1 MAVPNTTPDM
11 EDNAD
16 TEVDVER
23 KYILEVNDDTLD
35 NINVSSFKDS
45 NTV

>member
-1 MAVPNTTPDM
+1 M
-11 EDNAD
+11 EENAD

-23 KYILEVNDDTLD
+23 KYILKVNDDTLD
-35 NINVSSFKDS
+35 NIKVGSFKDS

>member
-1 MAVPNTTPDM
+1 M

-16 TEVDVER
+16 TEVDVKP
-23 KYILEVNDDTLD
+23 KYILKVNDDTLD
-35 NINVSSFKDS
+35 NINVISFKDS

>member
-1 MAVPNTTPDM
+1 M

-23 KYILEVNDDTLD
+23 KYILEVKDDTLE
-35 NINVSSFKDS
+35 NINVHGLKDS
-45 NTV
+45 KKI